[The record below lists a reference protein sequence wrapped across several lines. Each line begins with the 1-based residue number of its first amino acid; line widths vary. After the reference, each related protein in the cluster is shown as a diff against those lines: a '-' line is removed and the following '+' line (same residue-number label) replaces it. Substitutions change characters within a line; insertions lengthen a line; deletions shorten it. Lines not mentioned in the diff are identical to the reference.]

1 MKTIISGYVME
12 NKLINIQI
20 ILNGNFEPFSAEP
33 NNILEISTL
42 LNEFHLFPKEVT
54 EQRIEFTS
62 NQGQNITLT
71 KSLELV
77 SANQQNILQ
86 VRPDMLVYNTNIDT
100 SLPLSN
106 TFDIFIRILENI
118 KIKVKFDRAYRLGL
132 VQTIQYLDADI
143 KNYKIENSL
152 SDEIIEHRNRIVI
165 RQTLNEISELVNY
178 VKATDFISK
187 EAGAPHNILNHSLDI
202 NTLSDKDAARF
213 TITDI
218 KSFFSGAKELLEG

>member
-12 NKLINIQI
+12 NKVINIQI
-20 ILNGNFEPFSAEP
+20 ILSGKFEPFSAEP
-33 NNILEISTL
+33 NNILEMSTL

-54 EQRIEFTS
+54 EQRIEFTP
-62 NQGQNITLT
+62 NQGQNITLI
-71 KSLELV
+71 KSLDLV

-86 VRPDMLVYNTNIDT
+86 VRPDMLVYNTNLYTDI
-100 SLPLSN
+100 SLSN
-106 TFDIFIRILENI
+106 TFDTFISILEKI
-118 KIKVKFDRAYRLGL
+118 KIKVKFDRAFRLGI

-143 KNYKIENSL
+143 QSYKIKNSL

-165 RQTLNEISELVNY
+165 RQSLDEISELVNF

-187 EAGAPHNILNHSLDI
+187 EAGAPQNILNYSRDI

-213 TITDI
+213 TIIDI
-218 KSFFSGAKELLEG
+218 KNFFSGAKKLLEG

>member
-1 MKTIISGYVME
+1 ME
-12 NKLINIQI
+12 NKVKNIQI
-20 ILNGNFEPFSAEP
+20 VLSGKFEPFSAEP
-33 NNILEISTL
+33 NNIIKISTL

-54 EQRIEFTS
+54 EQRIEFTPD
-62 NQGQNITLT
+62 QGQSITLT

-86 VRPDMLVYNTNIDT
+86 VRSDMLVYNTNFHTDI
-100 SLPLSN
+100 PLNS
-106 TFDIFIRILENI
+106 IVEMFINLLD
-118 KIKVKFDRAYRLGL
+118 KIKVEIKFDKVFRLGL

-143 KNYKIENSL
+143 QSYKKENSL
-152 SDEIIEHRNRIVI
+152 SEDIIEHRNRTVI
-165 RQTLNEISELVNY
+165 RQPLNTISELVNF

-187 EAGAPHNILNHSLDI
+187 EAGAPHNILSYTLDI

-218 KSFFSGAKELLEG
+218 RNFLIGATEILEG

>member
-20 ILNGNFEPFSAEP
+20 ILNGTFEPFSAEP

-86 VRPDMLVYNTNIDT
+86 VRPNMLVYNTNIDT
-100 SLPLSN
+100 SISLSN
-106 TFDIFIRILENI
+106 TFDIFIRILEKI

-143 KNYKIENSL
+143 KNYKIQNSL

-165 RQTLNEISELVNY
+165 RQPLNEISELVNY

-187 EAGAPHNILNHSLDI
+187 EAGAPQNILNHSLDI

-218 KSFFSGAKELLEG
+218 NNF